1 MSTSTPVAQSAEQ
14 FTFKSLV
21 LPFYLPGFLAALG
34 VGIAVPLLP
43 LYAESFNNS
52 GALAGI
58 IVGMYGLGSLA
69 ANIPA
74 GALSSIMGDRWTM
87 LLSVGLQVAGAAG
100 ATFAPTPFVLG
111 ASVFVLGA
119 SQAIMFV
126 SRLSFFRR
134 LVPGSHRG
142 RALALVGGEYRLG
155 SSIGPVIGGFI
166 AGSAGYP
173 ETFAG
178 LALLSAAVLFI
189 SVLWVPRAG
198 LLARKSGSA
207 VAADGVPP
215 AGAVP
220 AGAVPAAAVPAA
232 APVTLAKIV
241 SGILGGFRGNGKT
254 FATAG
259 LAIIMLQLVRSGRS
273 VVLPLWGKTIGL
285 SVEQVGIT
293 VGIMFMVEMLI
304 FFPAGLIMD
313 RFGRKW
319 SAVPCLMILAVSMA
333 LLPLSHTWAVY
344 ILLASLTGVGNG
356 LGSGINMTLSTDF
369 APRENPGSFIGAWR
383 FVVDGGT
390 AGGPFIVG
398 AVKALASLSLTG
410 ITIGAFSLFGALVML
425 FGVKETRKGRE
436 VAKSD

>member
-1 MSTSTPVAQSAEQ
+1 MSSSTPVAQPAEQ

-69 ANIPA
+69 ANVPA

-111 ASVFVLGA
+111 VSVFVLGA

-198 LLARKSGSA
+198 LTARKVRS
-207 VAADGVPP
+207 VATPGDTPLPVATQEV
-215 AGAVP
+215 
-220 AGAVPAAAVPAA
+220 
-232 APVTLAKIV
+232 APVTLSNIV

-333 LLPLSHTWAVY
+333 LLPLSHTWSVY
-344 ILLASLTGVGNG
+344 ILLASMTGIGNG

-410 ITIGAFSLFGALVML
+410 ITIGAFSLFGAFVML
-425 FGVKETRKGRE
+425 FGVKETRKPRE